1 MERGECLEVVRGA
14 VRVEDGTEGESVVP
28 AAAEVGHLHAREP
41 WRHTYSFVGHLK
53 CGFANNEET
62 S

>member
-1 MERGECLEVVRGA
+1 MERGECLEVVGGA

-41 WRHTYSFVGHLK
+41 WRHRHTHTHIQFCWALEMWVCK
-53 CGFANNEET
+53 
-62 S
+62 